1 MVAWFVEQMRAHP
14 ELAFFLT
21 IGIGYF
27 AGKLKIGYFQ
37 LGSVTGT
44 LIAGVIIGQLGIKI
58 GADTKAIFFL
68 MFLFA
73 VGYKVGTQFI
83 QGLKKDGL
91 PQVFF
96 SAIVCV
102 AGLLVAFLGARLM
115 GYDLGFSTGLLAG
128 ALTQSAVIG
137 VGQDTINSLPNLSA
151 ELKTQY
157 NNSIP
162 IAYAVTYIFGT
173 IGFAWFFASLGPKLL
188 GIDLVKECRDYEAQL
203 GAKMDEAG
211 VLNAVSRD
219 VVRTYK
225 VTGPKY
231 VNHKVSEVEGYF
243 GKDPLFVTRMRHEG
257 TVIDPNGNVV
267 INEGDIVA
275 LSSRRKALVE
285 HENEIGEEVDDEE
298 LTNFKMEV
306 LDVVVTNKEIT
317 GKNLAELIALKGHEF
332 RRNVMVRKI
341 TRIEHEVP
349 IHENTKLQQ
358 GDVVT
363 LIGKLEDVE
372 RVAKD
377 IGVASRP
384 TVMSD
389 MVFIGLGILIGGL
402 VGLLSFNVGKIPLSL
417 SSSGGALIAG
427 LLLSYWRATKPTF
440 GQIPPAALW
449 VFDSVGLGAFVA
461 IVGLVSG
468 PGFVAGIKEVG
479 ISLLFVGVAVTLV
492 TSAVA
497 VYVGRYIFKFHP
509 AILFG
514 ACAGS
519 MTTTA
524 ALGAIQEAA
533 KSRVPVLGYTV
544 TYAVANTLKTIWGAV
559 IVFLLV

>member
-1 MVAWFVEQMRAHP
+1 MSWLIEQMRAHP

-73 VGYKVGTQFI
+73 VGYKVGPQFI

-96 SAIVCV
+96 SAVVCV
-102 AGLLVAFLGARLM
+102 AGLLVAYLGARIM

-137 VGQDTINSLPNLSA
+137 VGQDAINSLPGLSQ

-173 IGFAWFFASLGPKLL
+173 IVFAWVFASFGPKILK
-188 GIDLVKECRDYEAQL
+188 IDLAKECKDYEEKL
-203 GAKMDEAG
+203 GAKMDEPGMMA
-211 VLNAVSRD
+211 AVSRD

-225 VTGPKY
+225 VTGATY
-231 VNHKVSEVEGYF
+231 VNRKVSDVEKSF
-243 GKDPLFVTRMRHEG
+243 GTDPLFVTRMRHEG
-257 TVIDPNGNVV
+257 KVIDPNGNVV

-285 HENEIGEEVDDEE
+285 HEKEIGEEVDDEE
-298 LTNFKMEV
+298 LTNFKMEA
-306 LDVVVTNKEIT
+306 LDVVVTNEEVT
-317 GKNLAELIALKGHEF
+317 GKTLVELIAVKGHEF

-341 TRIEHEVP
+341 TRIEHDVP

-363 LIGKLEDVE
+363 LIGRVEDVE
-372 RVAKD
+372 RVARD
-377 IGVASRP
+377 IGVATRP
-384 TVMSD
+384 TIMSD

-417 SSSGGALIAG
+417 STSGGALIAG
-427 LLLSYWRATKPTF
+427 LLMSYWRATKPTF

-468 PGFVAGIKEVG
+468 PGFVAGIKAVG
-479 ISLLFVGVAVTLV
+479 ISLLFVGIAVTFF
-492 TSAVA
+492 TSIIAVLI
-497 VYVGRYIFKFHP
+497 GRYVFKFHP

-524 ALGAIQEAA
+524 ALGAIQESA

-559 IVFLLV
+559 IVFMLV